1 MNVLVRHVCA
11 LTLACCLGTISC
23 VESSVAQSTL
33 DASGR
38 ARVDLIHDPLLATEL
53 PAPGAPF
60 QLKVKLTNTRDTD
73 RTLIARIS
81 LDGRLHEV
89 TPTKVFLDEYD
100 QPTYEIDLFA
110 PLADISYQFLLHNPD
125 KSTVLSD
132 RYHMRRSCIPRVDT
146 SGLDIEKARGEEKL
160 ATLIKTAEG
169 LAREIASHETAQK
182 LLDELIVTLEG
193 Q

>member
-1 MNVLVRHVCA
+1 VN
-11 LTLACCLGTISC
+11 LAF
-23 VESSVAQSTL
+23 AQSAF
-33 DASGR
+33 DASGK
-38 ARVDLIHDPLLATEL
+38 ARVDIIHDPLLATEL
-53 PAPGAPF
+53 PAPGTPF

-73 RTLIARIS
+73 RHLSARIS
-81 LDGRLHEV
+81 LDGRMHEV
-89 TPTKVFLDEYD
+89 APSKVFLDEYD

-125 KSTVLSD
+125 KSTALSD

-169 LAREIASHETAQK
+169 LAREISSHETAQK
-182 LLDELIVTLEG
+182 LLDELILTLEG
-193 Q
+193 K